1 MRRVAGTVAI
11 LILLGTLGTGCA
23 KRPGPGA
30 EGAAASS
37 APFTNQELLDEL
49 RRQGLGAA
57 SGQGAAGFP
66 EITETARG
74 IVITL
79 PSTFFAFDRSE
90 LDPQALG
97 VVDRIAQ
104 VMNHPRA
111 TTRKISLEGHTD
123 NVGAADYNM
132 ALSKRRVDAVAAEL
146 VKQGMQADRIAT
158 QAFGET
164 RPVAPNRNPDGT
176 DNPVG
181 RAKNRRVEAVIPNY
195 NN

>member
-1 MRRVAGTVAI
+1 MRRVGGIAAI
-11 LILLGTLGTGCA
+11 LVLLGTLGTACA
-23 KRPGPGA
+23 KRAGPGA
-30 EGAAASS
+30 EGAAAASG
-37 APFTNQELLDEL
+37 APFTNQELVDEL
-49 RRQGLGAA
+49 RRQGIGVA
-57 SGQGAAGFP
+57 SGQAGAFP

-90 LDPQALG
+90 LDNQARG

-104 VMNHPRA
+104 VMKHPRA

-123 NVGAADYNM
+123 NVGTAEYNLS
-132 ALSKRRVDAVAAEL
+132 LSKRRVDAVAAEM
-146 VKQGMQADRIAT
+146 VKQGMQADRVTT

-164 RPVAPNRNPDGT
+164 RPVAPNRNADGT

-181 RAKNRRVEAVIPNY
+181 RAKNRRVEAVIPN
-195 NN
+195 

>member
-11 LILLGTLGTGCA
+11 LILLGASSTACT
-23 KRPGPGA
+23 KRAGPDSG
-30 EGAAASS
+30 GAA
-37 APFTNQELLDEL
+37 APFTNQELVDEL
-49 RRQGLGAA
+49 RRQGIGVA
-57 SGQGAAGFP
+57 SGHAGAGGFP

-74 IVITL
+74 IVVTL

-90 LDPQALG
+90 LDVQAQG
-97 VVDRIAQ
+97 VVERIAR

-111 TTRKISLEGHTD
+111 VTRKIALEGHTD
-123 NVGAADYNM
+123 NVGSPEYNM
-132 ALSKRRVDAVAAEL
+132 TLSRRRVESVATDL
-146 VKQGMQADRIAT
+146 VKHGLKSERLSV

-181 RAKNRRVEAVIPNY
+181 RAKNRRVEAVIPN
-195 NN
+195 